1 MVRSDAMTKMSAIRA
16 AVAMRVTIVTIT
28 TTATA
33 GERG

>member
-1 MVRSDAMTKMSAIRA
+1 MIVSNIMTEMSAIRA

-28 TTATA
+28 TTACA

>member
-1 MVRSDAMTKMSAIRA
+1 MIGSNAMTKVSAIRA
-16 AVAMRVTIVTIT
+16 AIAMRVTIVTIM

>member
-1 MVRSDAMTKMSAIRA
+1 MDSFDAMTEMSATRA

-28 TTATA
+28 TCSQ